1 MMQVPTNRFYDSA
14 ARNMGRLSS
23 RADALQVQ
31 IATGKRLQAPS
42 DDALAY
48 RRLQGLAQADAD
60 DAVYASNLK
69 LAGST
74 LQQADTVLGEVN
86 SQLQKA
92 SELAIRASNGTMN
105 EGDRKV
111 LAIELKDIAE
121 ALVQLVNSTD
131 GRGLPLFGDAAGGP
145 AAVRQADGSYM
156 LADADSVP
164 SAMPVGEG
172 QTIQANEPAERMFG
186 FAGKAGPTDVIAAVG
201 KLVTALE
208 ANDAATLA
216 ASLDEGVADIASALD
231 QTSAAQA
238 SLGARGA
245 RIDMLTAQMQAT
257 AANREETRSGLE
269 DADYATTVTELKKA
283 MMILDA
289 TQASFSKL
297 SSLSLFSYL
306 R

>member
-1 MMQVPTNRFYDSA
+1 MMQVPTNRFYDVG
-14 ARNMGRLSS
+14 ARNMGRLTS

-48 RRLQGLAQADAD
+48 RRLQGLARAEAD

-69 LAGST
+69 LAGSV
-74 LQQADTVLGEVN
+74 LAQADTILGEVGD
-86 SQLQKA
+86 QLQRA
-92 SELAIRASNGTMN
+92 SELAIRAANGTMN

-111 LAIELKDIAE
+111 FAIELADIAE
-121 ALVQLVNSTD
+121 ALAQLVNTTD
-131 GRGLPLFGDAAGGP
+131 GRGLPLFGGADGGM
-145 AAVRQADGSYM
+145 AAVRQPDGSYA
-156 LADADSVP
+156 LATTTP

-186 FAGKAGPTDVIAAVG
+186 FTGQSGPTDVIAAVAG
-201 KLVTALE
+201 LVAAIE
-208 ANDAATLA
+208 ANDPATLK
-216 ASLDEGVADIASALD
+216 ASLEEGVADITSAID

-245 RIDMLTAQMQAT
+245 RIDMLAAQMQAT
-257 AANREETRSGLE
+257 AVTREETRSGLE
-269 DADYATTVTELKKA
+269 DADITQTVTELQKT
-283 MMILDA
+283 MTILQA
-289 TQASFSKL
+289 TQASFAKL
-297 SSLSLFSYL
+297 SSLSLFDYL